1 MSWKTGNGYRFQ
13 VYKTSVGYRVTN
25 SQYSILMNSSV
36 EAKMVANLLN
46 DVLIA
51 NGDGI
56 SKKELLRKLSSMQSD
71 YLNHDGITLSEK
83 MLVKQIFR
91 SVKEL
96 IE

>member
-13 VYKTSVGYRVTN
+13 VCETSVGYRVTN